1 VVIAVKP
8 VQHGVFAEK
17 GQGGNLCDRM
27 SGGGE
32 EHHLGPGAEI
42 GIVGGAILLVEG
54 NLFMLAQRSDKSG
67 GRHGKS
73 PGWVGY
79 QIVSSMPC
87 LSLFRITF
95 VAIFRVAVPAA
106 MFQPPEV

>member
-54 NLFMLAQRSDKSG
+54 QSVHARSEVG
-67 GRHGKS
+67 QIGRQA
-73 PGWVGY
+73 W
-79 QIVSSMPC
+79 QVSWMGRISDCLQYAMPV
-87 LSLFRITF
+87 SIPDNFRGHI
-95 VAIFRVAVPAA
+95 
-106 MFQPPEV
+106 